1 MSIRALFNAKA
12 AMKERP
18 DFHDASPQDVGDDDS
33 YHSDGGDAVA
43 QLGAL
48 TKRKSL
54 SGHAAEPSSTIKK
67 SRHRTTDVFIK
78 NVKEDVGLVIL
89 AADRSTKGRAK
100 SKCSHCGT
108 TMVNI
113 LVRWQRHAK
122 VCAGFSHRAEGT
134 RLVEYVSSAT
144 ESHRKNLCDTYSIV
158 FWTYKHKLPFTMGAK
173 EKEVCTIFIHANYKQ
188 NNHNVIFLDYE
199 LSLNIDSTAHGKNW
213 WGYVAPCNYNK

>member
-78 NVKEDVGLVIL
+78 NVKEDVGLVFDEAFDISMNNML
-89 AADRSTKGRAK
+89 NVF
-100 SKCSHCGT
+100 
-108 TMVNI
+108 VNI
-113 LVRWQRHAK
+113 LVRWQRHACK
-122 VCAGFSHRAEGT
+122 HVDVQAR
-134 RLVEYVSSAT
+134 SSYRPVYAT
-144 ESHRKNLCDTYSIV
+144 MVRRK
-158 FWTYKHKLPFTMGAK
+158 
-173 EKEVCTIFIHANYKQ
+173 
-188 NNHNVIFLDYE
+188 
-199 LSLNIDSTAHGKNW
+199 LSG
-213 WGYVAPCNYNK
+213 

>member
-1 MSIRALFNAKA
+1 M
-12 AMKERP
+12 
-18 DFHDASPQDVGDDDS
+18 GDDDS

-54 SGHAAEPSSTIKK
+54 SGHAAESSSTIKK

-78 NVKEDVGLVIL
+78 DVKEDVGLVIL

-113 LVRWQRHAK
+113 LVRWQRI
-122 VCAGFSHRAEGT
+122 S
-134 RLVEYVSSAT
+134 
-144 ESHRKNLCDTYSIV
+144 
-158 FWTYKHKLPFTMGAK
+158 
-173 EKEVCTIFIHANYKQ
+173 
-188 NNHNVIFLDYE
+188 
-199 LSLNIDSTAHGKNW
+199 
-213 WGYVAPCNYNK
+213 

>member
-54 SGHAAEPSSTIKK
+54 
-67 SRHRTTDVFIK
+67 
-78 NVKEDVGLVIL
+78 
-89 AADRSTKGRAK
+89 
-100 SKCSHCGT
+100 
-108 TMVNI
+108 
-113 LVRWQRHAK
+113 
-122 VCAGFSHRAEGT
+122 
-134 RLVEYVSSAT
+134 
-144 ESHRKNLCDTYSIV
+144 
-158 FWTYKHKLPFTMGAK
+158 
-173 EKEVCTIFIHANYKQ
+173 
-188 NNHNVIFLDYE
+188 
-199 LSLNIDSTAHGKNW
+199 NIDSTAHGKNW